1 MAFNTQRSLL
11 DAALAGNLPISIADG
26 RVPGWEQ
33 EDLFGYNS
41 SVPIGSER
49 AIDPAN
55 VNYYFPD
62 SAQPLTVTAASAED
76 LVLLIVGRDA
86 DYNEIIEFVTLNGTT
101 ATTSQSFLRWTFSRV
116 YSNNNT
122 THSNLTISH
131 PGNVDS
137 KTMIPANKNISQAL
151 FFTVAKDKVVYI
163 ESIGLNAG
171 DAREVTFNFKL
182 RQAKYPIVNGK
193 EDYTQFQGFYPW
205 AEFYNIPLV
214 ELSVD
219 LDRSNNPF
227 KLSPRSDVI
236 ITASTLSA
244 TTAVS
249 GSATY
254 IQRQLADS
262 EYA

>member
-11 DAALAGNLPISIADG
+11 DTALAGNLPISIADG

-33 EDLFGYNS
+33 EDLFGYNP
-41 SVPIGSER
+41 SVPKNQER
-49 AIDPAN
+49 SIDPAN
-55 VNYYFPD
+55 VLYYFPD
-62 SAQPLTVTAASAED
+62 TAQPLTITSNSTED

-86 DYNEIIEFVTLNGTT
+86 DYNEIIEFVVLNGTT
-101 ATTSQSFLRWTFSRV
+101 ATTSKSFLRWTFSRV
-116 YSNNNT
+116 YSNNNAS
-122 THSNLTISH
+122 HGDLTISH
-131 PGNVDS
+131 PDNVNS
-137 KTMIPANKNISQAL
+137 KTLIPEGKGISQAL
-151 FFTVAKDKVVYI
+151 MFTVAKDKIVYI

-171 DAREVTFNFKL
+171 EAKEVTFNFKL
-182 RQAKYPIVNGK
+182 RQAKYAVVNGK

-227 KLSPRSDVI
+227 KLTPRSDVI
-236 ITASTLSA
+236 ITCSA
-244 TTAVS
+244 KTNTTAVS

-254 IQRQLADS
+254 IQRQLS
-262 EYA
+262 ENEYI